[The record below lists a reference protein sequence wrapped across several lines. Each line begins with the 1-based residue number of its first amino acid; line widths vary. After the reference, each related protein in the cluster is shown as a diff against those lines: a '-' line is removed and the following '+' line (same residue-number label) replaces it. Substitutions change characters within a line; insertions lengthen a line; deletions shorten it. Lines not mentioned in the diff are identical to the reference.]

1 MRVGG
6 VGAVCSTSAVTF
18 CKFCFG
24 VLCISSMVCCAGQA
38 VFILAY
44 FVFLYSQKCV
54 VLTVLCMCV
63 VHSVCVWH
71 TECAVQ
77 AVSATPAV
85 TPRSPT
91 PPLAS
96 GKSFLFPT
104 LGKQIVQSLHEHV
117 ENNLYPFPVPLRE
130 GFRNEDIWPCMA
142 DKFLTQI
149 LRPTKILKTDA

>member
-18 CKFCFG
+18 CKFCSFVLVFG
-24 VLCISSMVCCAGQA
+24 VWAVRSAVLGKQFLYLRTLYFCIYKSVLYWLYCACCA
-38 VFILAY
+38 
-44 FVFLYSQKCV
+44 
-54 VLTVLCMCV
+54 
-63 VHSVCVWH
+63 CVWN
-71 TECAVQ
+71 TVCAVQ